1 MHHNKQYKL
10 YLDMVNLNEISRS
23 RVDTNQGQD
32 QWFEFYTV
40 RILGNYL
47 STCCWTNK
55 DKSSKQIKH

>member
-1 MHHNKQYKL
+1 MHNKQYKL

-32 QWFEFYTV
+32 QDQWFEFYTV

-55 DKSSKQIKH
+55 SSKQIEH